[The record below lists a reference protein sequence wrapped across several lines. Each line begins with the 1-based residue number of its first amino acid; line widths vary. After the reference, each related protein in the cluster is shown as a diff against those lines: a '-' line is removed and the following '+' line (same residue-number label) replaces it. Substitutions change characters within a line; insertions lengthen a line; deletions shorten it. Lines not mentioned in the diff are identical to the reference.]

1 MGDGHWGLFCML
13 VNRTPIIKNKFK
25 KKERKRKNQSQQVE
39 VKRRWQPGSAGPS
52 QAKVGFTVTRAR

>member
-25 KKERKRKNQSQQVE
+25 KKKRKKKEPESTG
-39 VKRRWQPGSAGPS
+39 RS
-52 QAKVGFTVTRAR
+52 QAQVATRVSRSKSGQSGVHSQ

>member
-13 VNRTPIIKNKFK
+13 VNTTPKIKNKLK
-25 KKERKRKNQSQQVE
+25 KKEKRKNQSQQVE

-52 QAKVGFTVTRAR
+52 QAKVRFTVIRAR

>member
-25 KKERKRKNQSQQVE
+25 RKEKRKNQSQQVE

-52 QAKVGFTVTRAR
+52 EAKVRFTVIRAR